1 MKTRIVFF
9 IFILLASFYTFNH
22 FKFKKSNHNI
32 WDLVSSKSSIIL
44 ELDDPFVQYNKML
57 KSSIIEKNLTEIK
70 NDFDAFNLFLNNNI
84 ESFLNSNKIIISYF
98 KLSDSKLEPIYV
110 TYKGAL
116 DIDFIFKKIKESG
129 VGIKERKFNNQII
142 YESIIE
148 DKNYTFSIIDNII
161 ILSKNSLL
169 IEDAIRTKTNSNLQF
184 KKNESDLFSQ
194 VKIKKDI
201 GNLYINHPDI
211 FDLLNID
218 SKNNLMSFIQKITP
232 KKSFFDMKLEAQ
244 ILRLNGFS
252 SVSSESFNKDKSRH
266 DSIIDILPYN
276 TISYININSTN
287 EKNFFKFNKKNK
299 IEKFSENYKLEIGRA
314 IIENSKSNKYDEL
327 VILKRK
333 SSSDFQKTDSLL
345 YDGIFKLDDQEL
357 NELINN
363 KDTQDQKEKFF
374 IKIEDYILISEQISS
389 LIQIENNIKKNK
401 FWTKKLNISKFKNQ
415 MNESHNI
422 SIVLDYS
429 RFTNTYN
436 STINMVSFQ
445 MSLID
450 NKLYTS
456 LNMSNKDNVTE
467 EFSNEN
473 IVKEFI
479 AKNNLIIKP
488 KIIYSHLDNTPEV
501 ITQDEKNNIYHLSKE
516 FNLIWSDSIERINS
530 EIYSID
536 YYKNN
541 KKQILFS
548 SKNKIYSYDRK
559 GNPLTGFPIKN
570 PSESNIEHLNVIDYD
585 KSKRYRIIT
594 SHDNG
599 EIYFLDKNGRKLDGW
614 SPMKMKDQLV
624 QEPLHVRVR
633 GKDYI
638 IILLKNGTLYLKNR
652 KGADYPGF
660 PIKTNNDSN
669 NKIKVEISNSPKNSV
684 IELLSDNGTLYKIN
698 FNGKIVLQRDQFRP
712 EKYSKFKM
720 IKDPSG
726 KSSLIFSYDENYIY
740 LYDKRLSFDNINDLK
755 FQYYDLN
762 KNTKYFII
770 TDPKT
775 KKTIF
780 LDKDLSYKLKSVDN
794 ENKIS
799 LINYSKSINIYK
811 SINNII
817 SMIEIKK

>member
-44 ELDDPFVQYNKML
+44 ELDDPFIQYNKML

-184 KKNESDLFSQ
+184 IKNESDLFSQ

-698 FNGKIVLQRDQFRP
+698 FNGEIVLQRDQFRP

>member
-44 ELDDPFVQYNKML
+44 ELDDPFIQYNKML

-614 SPMKMKDQLV
+614 SPMKMKDKLV

>member
-129 VGIKERKFNNQII
+129 VSIKERKFNNQII

-148 DKNYTFSIIDNII
+148 DKNYTFSVIDNII

-218 SKNNLMSFIQKITP
+218 SKNNLMSFIEKITP

-363 KDTQDQKEKFF
+363 KDTQDQREKFF

-614 SPMKMKDQLV
+614 SPMKMKDKLV

-660 PIKTNNDSN
+660 PIKTNNAFN

>member
-22 FKFKKSNHNI
+22 FKFKKSSHNI

-44 ELDDPFVQYNKML
+44 ELDNPFIQYNKML
-57 KSSIIEKNLTEIK
+57 KSSIIEKSLAEIK

-98 KLSDSKLEPIYV
+98 KLSDSKLEPIYLS
-110 TYKGAL
+110 YKGAL
-116 DIDFIFKKIKESG
+116 DIDFIFKKIKKSG

-142 YESIIE
+142 YESIIK

-169 IEDAIRTKTNSNLQF
+169 IEDAIRTKANSNLQF

-194 VKIKKDI
+194 VKIRKDI

-218 SKNNLMSFIQKITP
+218 SKNNLISFIQKIIP
-232 KKSFFDMKLEAQ
+232 KKSFFDIKLEGQ
-244 ILRLNGFS
+244 MLRLNGFS
-252 SVSSESFNKDKSRH
+252 SVSSESFNKDKSIH

-287 EKNFFKFNKKNK
+287 EKNFFKFNKKNI
-299 IEKFSENYKLEIGRA
+299 IEKFSKNYKLEIGRA
-314 IIENSKSNKYDEL
+314 IIENSKSNKYDEI

-333 SSSDFQKTDSLL
+333 PSSDFHKTDSLL

-357 NELINN
+357 NKLINN
-363 KDTQDQKEKFF
+363 TNTQDKREKFF

-389 LIQIENNIKKNK
+389 LIEIEYNIKKNK
-401 FWTKKLNISKFKNQ
+401 SWTKKLNISKFKNQ

-422 SIVLDYS
+422 SVVLDYS
-429 RFTNTYN
+429 RITNNYN
-436 STINMVSFQ
+436 SKINLVSFQ

-456 LNMSNKDNVTE
+456 LNLSNKDNVTE

-488 KIIYSHLDNTPEV
+488 KIIFSHLDNTPEV

-516 FNLIWSDSIERINS
+516 FDLIWSDSIERINS

-599 EIYFLDKNGRKLDGW
+599 EIYFLDKSGRKLDGW
-614 SPMKMKDQLV
+614 SPMKMEDQLV

-638 IILLKNGTLYLKNR
+638 IILLKNGTIYLKNR
-652 KGADYPGF
+652 KGSDYPGF
-660 PIKTNNDSN
+660 PIKTNNDFT
-669 NKIKVEISNSPKNSV
+669 NKIRINISNSPKNSV

-698 FNGKIVLQRDQFRP
+698 LNGKIVLQRDQFRP

-720 IKDPSG
+720 IEDPSG
-726 KSSLIFSYDENYIY
+726 KSSLMFSYDKSYIY
-740 LYDKRLSFDNINDLK
+740 VYDNRLSFDNINDLK

-770 TDPKT
+770 TDQRT

-799 LINYSKSINIYK
+799 LIDYDKSINIYK

-817 SMIEIKK
+817 SMIELKK

>member
-44 ELDDPFVQYNKML
+44 ELDDPFIQYNKML

>member
-98 KLSDSKLEPIYV
+98 KLSDSKLEPIYL

-169 IEDAIRTKTNSNLQF
+169 IEDAIRTKTNSKLQF

-201 GNLYINHPDI
+201 GNLYINNPDI

-363 KDTQDQKEKFF
+363 KDTQDQREKF
-374 IKIEDYILISEQISS
+374 LA
-389 LIQIENNIKKNK
+389 L
-401 FWTKKLNISKFKNQ
+401 
-415 MNESHNI
+415 
-422 SIVLDYS
+422 
-429 RFTNTYN
+429 
-436 STINMVSFQ
+436 
-445 MSLID
+445 
-450 NKLYTS
+450 
-456 LNMSNKDNVTE
+456 
-467 EFSNEN
+467 
-473 IVKEFI
+473 
-479 AKNNLIIKP
+479 
-488 KIIYSHLDNTPEV
+488 
-501 ITQDEKNNIYHLSKE
+501 
-516 FNLIWSDSIERINS
+516 
-530 EIYSID
+530 
-536 YYKNN
+536 
-541 KKQILFS
+541 
-548 SKNKIYSYDRK
+548 
-559 GNPLTGFPIKN
+559 
-570 PSESNIEHLNVIDYD
+570 
-585 KSKRYRIIT
+585 
-594 SHDNG
+594 
-599 EIYFLDKNGRKLDGW
+599 
-614 SPMKMKDQLV
+614 
-624 QEPLHVRVR
+624 
-633 GKDYI
+633 
-638 IILLKNGTLYLKNR
+638 
-652 KGADYPGF
+652 
-660 PIKTNNDSN
+660 
-669 NKIKVEISNSPKNSV
+669 
-684 IELLSDNGTLYKIN
+684 
-698 FNGKIVLQRDQFRP
+698 
-712 EKYSKFKM
+712 
-720 IKDPSG
+720 
-726 KSSLIFSYDENYIY
+726 
-740 LYDKRLSFDNINDLK
+740 
-755 FQYYDLN
+755 
-762 KNTKYFII
+762 
-770 TDPKT
+770 
-775 KKTIF
+775 
-780 LDKDLSYKLKSVDN
+780 
-794 ENKIS
+794 
-799 LINYSKSINIYK
+799 
-811 SINNII
+811 
-817 SMIEIKK
+817 

>member
-363 KDTQDQKEKFF
+363 KDTQDQREKFF

-614 SPMKMKDQLV
+614 SPMKMKDKLV

-799 LINYSKSINIYK
+799 LIDYDKSINIYK

>member
-363 KDTQDQKEKFF
+363 KDTQDQREKFF

-501 ITQDEKNNIYHLSKE
+501 ITQDEKNNIYHLSKD

-780 LDKDLSYKLKSVDN
+780 LDKDLSYKLKSIDN